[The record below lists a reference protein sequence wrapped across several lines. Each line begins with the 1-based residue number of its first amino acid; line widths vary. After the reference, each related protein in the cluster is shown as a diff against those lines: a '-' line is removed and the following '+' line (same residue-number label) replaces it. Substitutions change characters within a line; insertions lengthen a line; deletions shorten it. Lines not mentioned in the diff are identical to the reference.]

1 MKGTTA
7 PIIPPLLLQC
17 HMLRNHWHNVICI
30 FYLFNQFSIEVST
43 HFLTSLNKLHCIYI
57 STKDNVFPS
66 MSRRF
71 FLIYTFFICKI
82 FMQFVHL
89 PSGYEIGYYN
99 LFCSQGLLLYFF
111 SQLKTRRKKDHNC
124 PLPHDVV
131 RGVVIIVF
139 FLLIFYKKF
148 VLRSLYFNYFA

>member
-1 MKGTTA
+1 
-7 PIIPPLLLQC
+7 
-17 HMLRNHWHNVICI
+17 
-30 FYLFNQFSIEVST
+30 
-43 HFLTSLNKLHCIYI
+43 
-57 STKDNVFPS
+57 
-66 MSRRF
+66 
-71 FLIYTFFICKI
+71 
-82 FMQFVHL
+82 MQFVHL
-89 PSGYEIGYYN
+89 PSGNEIGYYN